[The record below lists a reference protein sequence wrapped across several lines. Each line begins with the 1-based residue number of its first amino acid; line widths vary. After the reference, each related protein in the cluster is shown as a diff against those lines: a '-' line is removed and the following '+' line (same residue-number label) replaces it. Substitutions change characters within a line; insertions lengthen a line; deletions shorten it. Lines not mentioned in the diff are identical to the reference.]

1 MTSAKLSPPT
11 IFIGL
16 GNPGEQY
23 LKTRHNIGFW
33 FLDLFADHH
42 HASMFKSESRLLGSA
57 AQVSLAERK
66 LLLVKP
72 STFMNESG
80 ESIRRF
86 LHYYKFDL
94 SHLCVI
100 HDDLDLQYGS
110 SKIKFDGG
118 HGGHNG
124 LRNVIDVCGSAF
136 LRIRIG
142 IGHPERQDA
151 TDYVLSKPTL
161 EEAVSINSALN
172 TALESV
178 DIMLHQSVAKAMD
191 LLNQS
196 HS

>member
-11 IFIGL
+11 IFVGL

-23 LKTRHNIGFW
+23 LKTRHNMGYW

-72 STFMNESG
+72 STFINESG
-80 ESIRRF
+80 DSIRRF

>member
-11 IFIGL
+11 IFVGL

-23 LKTRHNIGFW
+23 LKTRHNMGYW

-124 LRNVIDVCGSAF
+124 LRNV
-136 LRIRIG
+136 
-142 IGHPERQDA
+142 
-151 TDYVLSKPTL
+151 
-161 EEAVSINSALN
+161 
-172 TALESV
+172 
-178 DIMLHQSVAKAMD
+178 
-191 LLNQS
+191 
-196 HS
+196 

>member
-11 IFIGL
+11 IFVGL

-23 LKTRHNIGFW
+23 LKTRHNMGYW

-124 LRNVIDVCGSAF
+124 LRHVIDVCGSAF

>member
-57 AQVSLAERK
+57 AKVSLAERK

-94 SHLCVI
+94 SNLCVI

-124 LRNVIDVCGSAF
+124 LRNIINVCGSAF